1 MSTTHAFNQMLTN
14 FMEELVEVFPEV
26 PSIKAYA
33 SSLQTLVSANAR
45 KPMELFMAAASPHAD
60 AIMARNNVLFETLE
74 LGNIDFKALWNSD
87 ISDNTRSAIW
97 QYIHMLFLL
106 GTTVSAMPPELL
118 ESIESIAQG
127 CADKMAN
134 DPNATMPDL
143 SAMTSMLMGGG
154 GGAGG
159 LMSSLL
165 GGGLGALGGGG
176 GGNSAED
183 MLKSLDAPSTAPTT
197 TTKKQPKPATK
208 KGGRRK

>member
-14 FMEELVEVFPEV
+14 FLEELVEVFPEV
-26 PSIKAYA
+26 PAIKAYA

-60 AIMARNNVLFETLE
+60 AIMGRDNALFDSLE

-87 ISDNTRSAIW
+87 ISDNTRAAIW

-127 CADKMAN
+127 CAEKMAN

-154 GGAGG
+154 GGGLGGAGG

-176 GGNSAED
+176 GGNDTTED
-183 MLKSLDAPSTAPTT
+183 LLKSLEAPTPR
-197 TTKKQPKPATK
+197 KQPKPATK